1 MDGRSVLH
9 WHPFEC
15 IRQQLC
21 KPPEGGLRRAE
32 PLHTRFVVVKHP
44 LAGSR
49 YRGHKSRRLF
59 NAVNSSRP
67 QGSSSHLSG
76 AEQAYDFALSPPESS
91 PHGCGL
97 IRDTLFHGI
106 GPPIWQFHA

>member
-1 MDGRSVLH
+1 MNRRSVLH
-9 WHPFEC
+9 WDPFEC
-15 IRQQLC
+15 IRQLLC

-44 LAGSR
+44 LTGSR
-49 YRGHKSRRLF
+49 DRGHKSRQLF

-76 AEQAYDFALSPPESS
+76 AEQGYDFALSPPESS
-91 PHGCGL
+91 PHGGGL
-97 IRDTLFHGI
+97 IRDILFSI
-106 GPPIWQFHA
+106 VPPIWQFHA